1 MKKLLSISLALILL
15 VTLFAGC
22 AAKTTQPAASDAPA
36 AQTSE
41 SSKDVTITMWTF
53 LDPTKTTGRE
63 LVLAELIDTY
73 YKETGVKVV
82 VEPQAWD
89 TLTAKF
95 LAAHATGNAPDLI
108 WVNSEDMGSILNANA
123 LEPLENLFVSEW
135 DQQTLDDISD
145 SFWEYASRDGK
156 HYQIGFSRNYVGVVY
171 RKDLL
176 EQAGYS
182 VPFAN
187 WDEFCEAAAAL
198 SVETDE
204 TTNTRR
210 YGFGTPF
217 SVKSSNPIILSNM
230 LLKEYGTMFNEDG
243 TANWANE
250 TGIAAVEL
258 MQKMVNDGA
267 IPQDAV
273 ATNIDSLCTDFS
285 AGKYAMVTGP
295 STRISSMKANAVF
308 DPDTVAIMP
317 YPSDEEGVYS
327 PAAITGWCVGVWSG
341 SEQKQAAGKFLEY
354 MSSPEADQKWVEI
367 GGQVPMRSSTLTAC
381 KDFLDKPE
389 NQYIIDA
396 YNCLTQAAWAN
407 PTDYTVTG
415 WRDDQAQVMQ
425 DVLVNGVDAETA
437 LKSAEEA
444 FNSRNGR

>member
-1 MKKLLSISLALILL
+1 MKKACLILL
-15 VTLFAGC
+15 AAILLVSLFAGC
-22 AAKTTQPAASDAPA
+22 AAKTPAAEQTA
-36 AQTSE
+36 ASGEETT
-41 SSKDVTITMWTF
+41 VTMWTF

-63 LVLAELIDTY
+63 VVLAKLIDDY
-73 YKETGVKVV
+73 YAQTGVRVV

-95 LAAHATGNAPDLI
+95 LAAQATGSAPDLI

-123 LEPLENLFVSEW
+123 LEPLENLFVADW
-135 DQQTLDDISD
+135 DQQTLEDISD

-182 VPFAN
+182 VPFQN
-187 WDEFCEAAAAL
+187 WDEFREAAAQL
-198 SVETDE
+198 TVESDE
-204 TTNTRR
+204 ITQTKR

-217 SVKSSNPIILSNM
+217 STKSSNPIIISNM

-250 TGIAAVEL
+250 TGKAAVDL
-258 MQKMVNDGA
+258 MLRMMDEGS
-267 IPQDAV
+267 IPQDAIS
-273 ATNIDSLCTDFS
+273 TGIDSLCTDFS
-285 AGKYAMVTGP
+285 AGKYAMITGP

-308 DPDTVAIMP
+308 DPDTIGIMA
-317 YPSDEEGVYS
+317 YPSDEEGVCS

-341 SEQKQAAGKFLEY
+341 SKHKQEAGKFLEY
-354 MSSPEADQKWVEI
+354 MASPEADQMWVVT
-367 GGQVPMRSSTLTAC
+367 GGQVPMRRSTLTAC
-381 KDFLDKPE
+381 KEFLEKPE
-389 NQYIIDA
+389 NQYIMDA
-396 YNCLTQAAWAN
+396 YTCLTQAAWAN
-407 PTDYTVTG
+407 PTEFTVTG

-425 DVLVNGVDAETA
+425 DVLVNGADAMTA
-437 LKSAEEA
+437 LQAAEAA
-444 FNSRNGR
+444 FNDRNGR